1 LAFTVPLSCVTAPIH
16 IVGMPVG
23 FGGTRISSAANERSA
38 TVPIPA
44 VPSRAKS
51 RREIRF
57 IR

>member
-1 LAFTVPLSCVTAPIH
+1 
-16 IVGMPVG
+16 MPVG
-23 FGGTRISSAANERSA
+23 FGGIRISSAANERSA